1 MLSVARNGV
10 MVAGKGTVADG
21 MITLAGGK
29 NVGTHP
35 QYRPYG
41 GESMIAADPEV
52 IVVTSQSIAGG
63 LDTLAAVPGITHTRA
78 WRQQRIVAIDQALVL
93 GMGPRVAQAVCRVL
107 SGALNP

>member
-1 MLSVARNGV
+1 MA
-10 MVAGKGTVADG
+10 
-21 MITLAGGK
+21 
-29 NVGTHP
+29 THP

-41 GESMIAADPEV
+41 SESVIAADPNV

-93 GMGPRVAQAVCRVL
+93 GMGPRVAQAVQTL
-107 SGALNP
+107 SAGFYPGL